1 MSLLLNIQSDEEAE
15 VKKGKT
21 FKKVGIIES
30 DDKTQENVELGG
42 K

>member
-1 MSLLLNIQSDEEAE
+1 MSLLLNIKSDEEAE
-15 VKKGKT
+15 VKKGKK
-21 FKKVGIIES
+21 FEKAGIIES